1 MEDIKFTK
9 LSSKGQIVIP
19 QDMRKDFEIGTPF
32 IIMRHNDT
40 FLLRKIKL
48 SKMKSWEEV
57 TKPLRESIK
66 KSDLKESDIPDI
78 LHRFRK
84 KHGNHS

>member
-19 QDMRKDFEIGTPF
+19 QDMRKDFKVGTPF
-32 IIMRHNDT
+32 TIMRCNDT

-48 SKMKSWEEV
+48 PKIKSWEEA
-57 TKPLRESIK
+57 TRPLRKAMK
-66 KSDLKESDIPDI
+66 KSGLKESDVPDI
-78 LHRFRK
+78 VHRFRK
-84 KHGNHS
+84 KYGNHS